1 MRFGNGLPR
10 QSADWLAMTGF
21 FDSLRPQRES
31 LRLFYVL
38 YKSDKKKQ
46 NNLEHKTIYISLVK
60 W

>member
-1 MRFGNGLPR
+1 MDFP
-10 QSADWLAMTGF
+10 S
-21 FDSLRPQRES
+21 SCPQRFA

>member
-1 MRFGNGLPR
+1 MDFP
-10 QSADWLAMTGF
+10 S
-21 FDSLRPQRES
+21 SCPQRES
-31 LRLFYVL
+31 LRPFYVL

>member
-1 MRFGNGLPR
+1 
-10 QSADWLAMTGF
+10 MTGF

>member
-1 MRFGNGLPR
+1 MNRCG
-10 QSADWLAMTGF
+10 
-21 FDSLRPQRES
+21 
-31 LRLFYVL
+31 LFYVL

>member
-1 MRFGNGLPR
+1 MTVKTEPGLQAYSHAYKEAAVLNR
-10 QSADWLAMTGF
+10 CG
-21 FDSLRPQRES
+21 
-31 LRLFYVL
+31 LFYVL